1 MIEYKHVYKNFKN
14 NKTNVIEDLS
24 FTVNDGELLVLV
36 GESGCGKTTTM
47 QMLNRL
53 IEPSKGKIEINGKDI
68 STIDSIKLR
77 RQIGYVIQNVGLFPH
92 WTIEENV
99 ATLLKLQKIN
109 EEEIKEKVKQYMDM
123 VNLDYNQY
131 ASRYPKQLSG
141 GQQQRVGVARAL
153 INEPDLILMD
163 EPFSALDPITRDQL
177 QDELLKLHEE
187 LNKTII
193 FVTHDID
200 EAIKLG
206 DRIAVMQHG
215 KIAQLDS
222 AEEILKN
229 PANDFV
235 EKFVGLN
242 RLWKTPDMLSACD
255 VMDKDFAII
264 RPDRSVAQAMQ
275 RMKEHKASTLCVVD
289 RVKGDNYKL
298 LGLLGQNRLYGI
310 NDHTIKVRDIMKT
323 DYTSFSPDISLAE
336 IMSIR
341 ENKGLKFSP
350 VIDEEKYLI
359 GIMTNTSILNVLSQ
373 IMPGKEDY

>member
-1 MIEYKHVYKNFKN
+1 MIEYKHVYKRFKN
-14 NKTNVIEDLS
+14 SKINVIEDLNL
-24 FTVNDGELLVLV
+24 TINDGELLVLV

-53 IEPSKGKIEINGKDI
+53 IEPTEGTIEINGTDI
-68 STIDSIKLR
+68 SSIDSIKLR
-77 RQIGYVIQNVGLFPH
+77 RQIGYVIQNTGLFPH

-99 ATLLKLQKIN
+99 ATLLKLQKID
-109 EEEIKEKVKQYMDM
+109 EADMVEKVKQYMDM
-123 VNLDYNQY
+123 VNLDYDQY
-131 ASRYPKQLSG
+131 ANRYPKQLSG

-163 EPFSALDPITRDQL
+163 EPFSALDPITREQL

-229 PANDFV
+229 PSNEFV
-235 EKFVGLN
+235 EKFVGSN
-242 RLWKTPDMLSACD
+242 RLWKTPDMLCASD
-255 VMDKDFAII
+255 VMDKNFAII
-264 RPDRSVAQAMQ
+264 RPDRSIAQAVEI
-275 RMKEHKASTLCVVD
+275 MKEHRTPVLCVVN
-289 RVKGDNYKL
+289 REKGDNYKL

-310 NDHTIKVRDIMKT
+310 GDHNTKVRDIMKT
-323 DYTSFSPDISLAE
+323 NYTAMAPDMSLAE

-341 ENKGLKFSP
+341 EEKGLIFSP
-350 VIDEEKYLI
+350 VLNEDQYLM